1 MNEFPW
7 SVFLNLSSSKT
18 GQTAWC
24 GGSLITDRHVLTAAH
39 CLQQDTLQGD
49 VLFLYDNIT
58 IILGRQRDSIVSH
71 INDVFRGSRSEPA

>member
-7 SVFLNLSSSKT
+7 PTFLNLSSSET
-18 GQTAWC
+18 GRTGWC

-39 CLQQDTLQGD
+39 CLKQDTLAGD

-58 IILGRQRDSIVSH
+58 VILGSYL
-71 INDVFRGSRSEPA
+71 N